1 VSRPLSRLL
10 KHSSSLSFG
19 GGQGFVVPPF
29 WQNETLHNPRMSFSS
44 SSGNEERLETSFESY
59 VQQAYKSNGIVFA
72 CIQARQL
79 PFSEALFRRQAMD
92 DGVPGALS
100 YDSGLDLLERPWP
113 NGTTGELLSR
123 MEQDASLAG
132 NSYWTIV
139 GTGDDARL
147 RRLRPDWVTIITG
160 VRGDRNG
167 SPYDIDADV
176 IGYVYAPK
184 PRNRAEHPE
193 PVFLTVDRVVHYSPV
208 PDPEAQWRGM
218 SWLTPVLREID
229 GDSAATRHK
238 LKFFENGATSNF
250 IVTYDA
256 SITPEN
262 FQASVKAFNDAHRG
276 VDMAYKTIHL
286 GGGSDAKTVGADLK
300 QIDFKATQ
308 GAGETRIAAAAGVGA
323 IIGQFSEGMQGSSL
337 NAGNYSSARR
347 RFADMTLRPLWRM
360 AAGSLEK
367 FTKNPAG
374 SRLWYADKHID
385 FLQEDAKDAADIFAV
400 QANAYR
406 SLVDSGADPVTV
418 RDAISAGNISLVEHT
433 GKLSVQLW
441 DPDAQVDPSRE
452 QTP

>member
-1 VSRPLSRLL
+1 MSRLSRLL
-10 KHSSSLSFG
+10 KHSTSLSFG
-19 GGQGFVVPPF
+19 GGQGFTAPLF
-29 WQNETLHNPRMSFSS
+29 WQNEALHPSMSFGSS
-44 SSGNEERLETSFESY
+44 LGNEERLETSFESY
-59 VQQAYKSNGIVFA
+59 VQQAYKANGIVFA

-92 DGVPGALS
+92 DGMPGALS
-100 YDSGLDLLERPWP
+100 YDGGLDLLERPWP

-132 NSYWTIV
+132 NSYWTTV
-139 GTGDDARL
+139 GTGADRRL

-160 VRGDRNG
+160 VRGDRDG
-167 SPYDIDADV
+167 SPFDIDADV
-176 IGYVYAPK
+176 LGYVYAPK
-184 PRNRAEHPE
+184 VRGSAASPE
-193 PVFLTVDRVVHYSPV
+193 PVLLSVNSVVHYSPT
-208 PDPEAQWRGM
+208 PDPLAQWRGM

-250 IVTYDA
+250 VVTYDSSVTA
-256 SITPEN
+256 EN
-262 FQASVKAFNDAHRG
+262 FQASVKAFNDAHSG

-300 QIDFKATQ
+300 QLDFKATQ

-337 NAGNYSSARR
+337 NSGNYSSARR

-367 FTKNPAG
+367 FTDNPAG

-385 FLQEDAKDAADIFAV
+385 FLQEDALDAATIFSVMA
-400 QANAYR
+400 QSIRTLTDGGY
-406 SLVDSGADPVTV
+406 DPSTV
-418 RDAISAGNISLVEHT
+418 IAATVAENPDLLEHT
-433 GKLSVQLW
+433 GKLSVQLTE
-441 DPDAQVDPSRE
+441 PDAQTSGGSDES
-452 QTP
+452 